1 MILGTYLIMP
11 ILNKWLLNADLK
23 EAEYFLVI
31 WAVTCIFWYTFHINL
46 PINLNYFTGA
56 IGAVVLGYY
65 LRHTKR
71 KMFNKVSYS
80 IIFIVI
86 STLLL
91 LLMPYMFSTADKYY
105 VFNRFS
111 ILVVIEAIGIFTL
124 LKNLNWEADSSSI
137 LYKAVFSIAKYS
149 YGIYL
154 NHQFIIFVVMIV
166 LNEFVNIGPL
176 LYADSIYLHFGW
188 VMGIISYLK

>member
-80 IIFIVI
+80 IIFII
-86 STLLL
+86 NMQEYHNFCKLWMNCTIG
-91 LLMPYMFSTADKYY
+91 YTIF
-105 VFNRFS
+105 FN
-111 ILVVIEAIGIFTL
+111 
-124 LKNLNWEADSSSI
+124 
-137 LYKAVFSIAKYS
+137 
-149 YGIYL
+149 
-154 NHQFIIFVVMIV
+154 
-166 LNEFVNIGPL
+166 
-176 LYADSIYLHFGW
+176 
-188 VMGIISYLK
+188 